1 MTIIV
6 GYNHLLR
13 QLSTHHPDIAL
24 AVISIA
30 GWIKKEDY
38 GDSNMFFK
46 HDISVSHTDPST
58 KHVMEACISEND
70 ADKHVSNLKV
80 KILI

>member
-1 MTIIV
+1 MAV
-6 GYNHLLR
+6 
-13 QLSTHHPDIAL
+13 IAL
-24 AVISIA
+24 S

-38 GDSNMFFK
+38 RADNHFFK

-58 KHVMEACISEND
+58 KHIMEACVSEND

-80 KILI
+80 RHIPLNETSDSTVDF